1 MFAREALY
9 VVVAL
14 LSMAFLIRRRRRASN
29 LPLPP
34 GPRGWPL
41 IDNLFDW
48 PFESAWI
55 PFAEWSKVFGT
66 CFFVHTWTA
75 RVYWHR
81 ACAPIIIRWRR
92 DVCRDVMHVPRCLV
106 ARSLTEHTKNR

>member
-1 MFAREALY
+1 MFASEALY
-9 VVVAL
+9 VAVAIL
-14 LSMAFLIRRRRRASN
+14 TVGFLIRRRRASK

-41 IDNLFDW
+41 IDNIFDW

-66 CFFVHTWTA
+66 
-75 RVYWHR
+75 
-81 ACAPIIIRWRR
+81 
-92 DVCRDVMHVPRCLV
+92 
-106 ARSLTEHTKNR
+106 

>member
-14 LSMAFLIRRRRRASN
+14 LSVAFLIRRRRRAST

-55 PFAEWSKVFGT
+55 PFAEWAKVFGT
-66 CFFVHTWTA
+66 WFFLHKDG
-75 RVYWHR
+75 
-81 ACAPIIIRWRR
+81 ACLRPSTPITGAGRN
-92 DVCRDVMHVPRCLV
+92 
-106 ARSLTEHTKNR
+106 ATF

>member
-1 MFAREALY
+1 MFAFESIY
-9 VVVAL
+9 VLVAI
-14 LSMAFLIRRRRRASN
+14 LSVAFLVHRRRAA

-55 PFAEWSKVFGT
+55 PFAEWSKLFGMLCDSKRT
-66 CFFVHTWTA
+66 DCACLGDWGVGCVH
-75 RVYWHR
+75 
-81 ACAPIIIRWRR
+81 ACSA
-92 DVCRDVMHVPRCLV
+92 
-106 ARSLTEHTKNR
+106 S

>member
-1 MFAREALY
+1 MFAPEALY
-9 VVVAL
+9 VAVAIL
-14 LSMAFLIRRRRRASN
+14 TVAFLIRRRRRAST

-55 PFAEWSKVFGT
+55 PFAEWSKVFGM
-66 CFFVHTWTA
+66 CSYSSPLAACMRVCA
-75 RVYWHR
+75 RVGR
-81 ACAPIIIRWRR
+81 VACVPDTRIIIIII
-92 DVCRDVMHVPRCLV
+92 
-106 ARSLTEHTKNR
+106 TI

>member
-1 MFAREALY
+1 MSAPELIY
-9 VVVAL
+9 VLVAM
-14 LSMAFLIRRRRRASN
+14 LSVAFLIRRRRRSST

-55 PFAEWSKVFGT
+55 PFAEWSKVFGMSFKT
-66 CFFVHTWTA
+66 HRL
-75 RVYWHR
+75 RV
-81 ACAPIIIRWRR
+81 
-92 DVCRDVMHVPRCLV
+92 
-106 ARSLTEHTKNR
+106 SL

>member
-9 VVVAL
+9 VAVAL
-14 LSMAFLIRRRRRASN
+14 LSVAFLIRRRRRASN

-66 CFFVHTWTA
+66 
-75 RVYWHR
+75 
-81 ACAPIIIRWRR
+81 
-92 DVCRDVMHVPRCLV
+92 
-106 ARSLTEHTKNR
+106 

>member
-1 MFAREALY
+1 MFTLEAIY
-9 VVVAL
+9 VLVAI
-14 LSMAFLIRRRRRASN
+14 LSAAFLIHRRQSST

-55 PFAEWSKVFGT
+55 PFAEWSKLFGMLYDSKLT
-66 CFFVHTWTA
+66 DCACLCDCVCACVHAYSASRCSSLKPSLATINIATA
-75 RVYWHR
+75 IVR
-81 ACAPIIIRWRR
+81 P
-92 DVCRDVMHVPRCLV
+92 L
-106 ARSLTEHTKNR
+106 

>member
-1 MFAREALY
+1 MFAPEALY
-9 VVVAL
+9 VAVAIL
-14 LSMAFLIRRRRRASN
+14 TVAFLIRRRRRAST

-66 CFFVHTWTA
+66 CSHSSPTGSVYACVCVCESGACCTHA
-75 RVYWHR
+75 R
-81 ACAPIIIRWRR
+81 
-92 DVCRDVMHVPRCLV
+92 
-106 ARSLTEHTKNR
+106 T

>member
-14 LSMAFLIRRRRRASN
+14 LSVAFLIRRRRRAST

-55 PFAEWSKVFGT
+55 PFAEWAKVFGT
-66 CFFVHTWTA
+66 WFFFA
-75 RVYWHR
+75 QGRRVS
-81 ACAPIIIRWRR
+81 APQHAHHW
-92 DVCRDVMHVPRCLV
+92 CR
-106 ARSLTEHTKNR
+106 T

>member
-14 LSMAFLIRRRRRASN
+14 LSVAFLIRRRRRAST

-66 CFFVHTWTA
+66 WSFLCTWMT
-75 RVYWHR
+75 RV
-81 ACAPIIIRWRR
+81 CAPARPSP
-92 DVCRDVMHVPRCLV
+92 VPDVMQ
-106 ARSLTEHTKNR
+106 SSDGFTNR

>member
-1 MFAREALY
+1 MFAREAFY

-14 LSMAFLIRRRRRASN
+14 LSVAFLIRRRRRAST

-66 CFFVHTWTA
+66 WSFFLHMDD
-75 RVYWHR
+75 
-81 ACAPIIIRWRR
+81 ACLCPSAPITGAGRNAIF
-92 DVCRDVMHVPRCLV
+92 
-106 ARSLTEHTKNR
+106 

>member
-1 MFAREALY
+1 LRSFPLPHSPPTLFTANLLFAMFAPEAFYIL
-9 VVVAL
+9 VAILTVAL
-14 LSMAFLIRRRRRASN
+14 LIRRSRRASA

-66 CFFVHTWTA
+66 
-75 RVYWHR
+75 
-81 ACAPIIIRWRR
+81 
-92 DVCRDVMHVPRCLV
+92 
-106 ARSLTEHTKNR
+106 